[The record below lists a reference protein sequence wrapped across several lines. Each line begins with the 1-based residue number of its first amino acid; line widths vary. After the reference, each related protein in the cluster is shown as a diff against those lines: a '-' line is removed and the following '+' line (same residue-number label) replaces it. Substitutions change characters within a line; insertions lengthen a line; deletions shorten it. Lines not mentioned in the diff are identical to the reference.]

1 MRDGLKLNQLAQSCI
16 LQLTRQESICRTV
29 SSFTNIRRKFLSD
42 TKLGKIIAF
51 QIGFAGCSLSNF

>member
-29 SSFTNIRRKFLSD
+29 SSFKNIRRKFLSD
-42 TKLGKIIAF
+42 TKFETVIF
-51 QIGFAGCSLSNF
+51 QIGFAGCSLLKF